1 MNNPVLNE
9 RGSAGKV
16 MLIILGIIVLLGVA
30 AVALWKPV
38 IQPLAGEAIPERLDT
53 DTRYHIPWDTPE
65 MTLTIPEGWVV
76 QRALYNKHQAVI
88 RTPDLE
94 ATITIDTWDA
104 DGTPSLNA
112 AMRDHTD
119 LHLEQLTTDTVALWV
134 RDDTN
139 IRTIAV
145 GRGTTGD
152 AKTAALITVDV
163 GTGADDRYLP
173 ALAALLATV
182 EVPE

>member
-1 MNNPVLNE
+1 MNNPVLDE

-112 AMRDHTD
+112 AMRDHTE
-119 LHLEQLTTDTVALWV
+119 LHLEQLTPDTIALWA
-134 RDDTN
+134 RDD
-139 IRTIAV
+139 ILTIAV

-152 AKTAALITVDV
+152 AKAAALITVN
-163 GTGADDRYLP
+163 ADDTYLP
-173 ALAALLATV
+173 ALAELLATV